1 MRLTLSGVEYALKL
15 SGAGAA
21 RLIAALWSVATTQQ
35 KTKGKARL
43 ASLLKSGKELK
54 VFTIT
59 EEELATFAKE
69 AKRFGVL
76 YAVIKGTK
84 DDPDE
89 LVDIMVKA
97 EDAAKIN
104 RIVELLEYGKF
115 DESEVV
121 VEAERDLAER
131 GGDKE
136 ATDKGVQAKDTDE
149 LLKEIL
155 GGEGKEDNTLTNP
168 TVAKTESPDLSEPSL
183 DEDGHQQDRNTA
195 EKDSAEQ
202 EADTPP
208 EAGTSKTREGRGFS
222 DERERPSVK
231 QKIEE
236 KRQER
241 SERSKS
247 PDQPAKPAQTKHQ
260 TPQATKH
267 RGSKT
272 KSEKGR

>member
-1 MRLTLSGVEYALKL
+1 MRLALSGVEYALRL
-15 SGAGAA
+15 SGAGTA
-21 RLIAALWSVATTQQ
+21 RLTAALWSVATTQQ
-35 KTKGKARL
+35 KSKGKARL

-54 VFTIT
+54 VFNIAQA
-59 EEELATFAKE
+59 ELATFTKE
-69 AKRFGVL
+69 AKRYGVL

-84 DDPDE
+84 DNPDE

-104 RIVELLEYGKF
+104 RIVERLEYGKF

-131 GGDKE
+131 DDGKE
-136 ATDKGVQAKDTDE
+136 AADKGTQTKDTDE

-155 GGEGKEDNTLTNP
+155 GGEGKEDSTLTNP
-168 TVAKTESPDLSEPSL
+168 TAAKTESPDLSEPSS
-183 DEDGHQQDRNTA
+183 DEDGHQQDRSIA
-195 EKDSAEQ
+195 DKGADEP
-202 EADTPP
+202 EADALPDKQ
-208 EAGTSKTREGRGFS
+208 GSKTREGKGFS

-241 SERSKS
+241 SEWSKS
-247 PDQPAKPAQTKHQ
+247 PDQPAKPGQTKHQ
-260 TPQATKH
+260 TPQANKR
-267 RGSKT
+267 RGSKANP
-272 KSEKGR
+272 EKGR